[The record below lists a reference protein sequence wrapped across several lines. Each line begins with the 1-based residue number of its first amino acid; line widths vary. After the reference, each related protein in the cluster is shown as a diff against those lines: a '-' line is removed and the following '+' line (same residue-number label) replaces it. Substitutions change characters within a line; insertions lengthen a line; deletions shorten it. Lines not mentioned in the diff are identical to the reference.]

1 VLQLS
6 GVDSVS
12 GTPAAAHVFSE
23 NYLYTAEAMDLFLE
37 RMSPEGIINLMR
49 TEYIPPKEML
59 RALVTAVLALRR
71 AGVAHPMDHVALVA
85 SRDGLFVALLVKKS
99 PFLPVEVERLATW
112 TGSSPYMALAAAPG
126 RNGDRSNVYKLF
138 LSLDD
143 SRVEQAF
150 VARYPFDVGPATD
163 DRPFFFRYS
172 FWRHLWSRDPVVVR
186 SVPVLELGLVL
197 LFAIALAAALF
208 CLLLPLRLLAAEGL
222 RVPGAPRFA
231 AYFAGLGLGYLAIE
245 MALIQKF
252 ALLLGHPN
260 YALSVVLAGLLL
272 ATGLGSLL
280 SERLL
285 TAFGQLRFV
294 AYALG
299 VLVLVEGWLLFPQLG
314 FVAAYPLPARAGVV
328 LLLIG
333 PIGLLLGV
341 FFPVGLV
348 RLKAEAPAFV
358 PWAWGVNGIFS
369 VLAPILGV
377 AVSVTFGG
385 DMLLLAAVPVYMA
398 AGLLAP
404 RPGN

>member
-1 VLQLS
+1 
-6 GVDSVS
+6 
-12 GTPAAAHVFSE
+12 
-23 NYLYTAEAMDLFLE
+23 
-37 RMSPEGIINLMR
+37 
-49 TEYIPPKEML
+49 
-59 RALVTAVLALRR
+59 
-71 AGVAHPMDHVALVA
+71 
-85 SRDGLFVALLVKKS
+85 
-99 PFLPVEVERLATW
+99 
-112 TGSSPYMALAAAPG
+112 
-126 RNGDRSNVYKLF
+126 
-138 LSLDD
+138 
-143 SRVEQAF
+143 
-150 VARYPFDVGPATD
+150 
-163 DRPFFFRYS
+163 
-172 FWRHLWSRDPVVVR
+172 LWSQDPIEAR

-197 LFAIALAAALF
+197 LFAIAVAAALF
-208 CLLLPLRLLAAEGL
+208 SLLLPLRLLAAGGL
-222 RVPGAPRFA
+222 RAPGAPRFA

-252 ALLLGHPN
+252 GLLLGHPN

-299 VLVLVEGWLLFPQLG
+299 VLVLFEGWLLFPQLG
-314 FVAAYPLPARAGVV
+314 FVAGYPFPARAGVV

-385 DMLLLAAVPVYMA
+385 EMLLLAAVPVYMA
-398 AGLLAP
+398 VGLLAP
-404 RPGN
+404 RPAN